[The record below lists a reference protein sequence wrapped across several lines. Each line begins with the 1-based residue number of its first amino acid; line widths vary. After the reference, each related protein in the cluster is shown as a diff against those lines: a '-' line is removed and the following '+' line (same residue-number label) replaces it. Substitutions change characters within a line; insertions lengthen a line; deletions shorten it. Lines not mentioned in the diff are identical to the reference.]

1 MPACRRSEHWDECS
15 RLNDRRRC
23 SMLKILGALLSI
35 FVLHTSVHGAD
46 KIRIGFPDLAATFVS
61 LAVGE
66 KRGFFQEQGIQA
78 EFIRINPA
86 IALQAVVGGE
96 IDYYTVLGPGVAAAI
111 RGVPVKLV
119 ADYVPVAPTALIA
132 RPEVKSVP
140 ELKGKTIG
148 VNAYG
153 GALEG
158 IARLMLRHFN
168 IDPDT
173 QIKFLATGPL
183 DSRFGAM
190 KQGLTHATLGSPP
203 TDFLGKKLGFVV
215 LARANEL
222 FNFPVSG
229 LIASAKKIKERP
241 DEIRRAIKA
250 GIKANRYIRQNRDG
264 TLPIMA
270 EWLKIDKEMAAA
282 TYESSV
288 KTFSEDLNLPD
299 SGLRLLIDE
308 AKRVAKVNREVSLG
322 EVADLTLLREAQKE
336 LRTK

>member
-1 MPACRRSEHWDECS
+1 MRKS
-15 RLNDRRRC
+15 L
-23 SMLKILGALLSI
+23 LALLA
-35 FVLHTSVHGAD
+35 VLVLETSVFAVD
-46 KIRIGFPDLAATFVS
+46 KIRIGFPDLAAPFVP
-61 LAVGE
+61 LAIGD
-66 KRGFFQEQGIQA
+66 KRGFFHEEGLQGD
-78 EFIRINPA
+78 FIRINPA
-86 IALQAVVGGE
+86 IAMQALVGGE
-96 IDYYTVLGPGVAAAI
+96 IDYYTVLGPAVAAAL

-119 ADYVPVAPTALIA
+119 AAYVPVSPTALIA
-132 RPEVKSVP
+132 RPEIKSVP

-148 VNAYG
+148 INAYG

-158 IARLMLRHFN
+158 MARLMLTHFS
-168 IDPDT
+168 IDPDKDV
-173 QIKFLATGPL
+173 KFLATGPL

-215 LARANEL
+215 LTRAHEL
-222 FNFPVSG
+222 FSFPVSG
-229 LIASAKKIKERP
+229 LIASAKKLKERP
-241 DEIRRAIKA
+241 DEIKRAIKA

-264 TLPIMA
+264 TLPVMA

-308 AKRVAKVNREVSLG
+308 AKRVAKVNREVSLS
-322 EVADLTLLREAQKE
+322 EVAELSILREAQREMGIK
-336 LRTK
+336 

>member
-1 MPACRRSEHWDECS
+1 MKWAFSIILVLFLPA
-15 RLNDRRRC
+15 
-23 SMLKILGALLSI
+23 
-35 FVLHTSVHGAD
+35 SVHAVD
-46 KIRIGFPDLAATFVS
+46 KIRIGFPDLAAPFVP
-61 LAVGE
+61 LAIGD
-66 KRGFFQEQGIQA
+66 KRGFFQEEGLQG

-86 IALQAVVGGE
+86 IAFQALVGGE

-119 ADYVPVAPTALIA
+119 AAYVPVAPSALIA
-132 RPEVKSVP
+132 RPEIKSIL

-153 GALEG
+153 GALEAM
-158 IARLMLRHFN
+158 ARLMLKHFT
-168 IDPDT
+168 IDPDKEV
-173 QIKFLATGPL
+173 KFLATGPL

-215 LARANEL
+215 LTRAHEL
-222 FNFPVSG
+222 FSFPLSG
-229 LIASAKKIKERP
+229 LIASAKKLKDRP
-241 DEIRRAIKA
+241 DEIKRVIKA
-250 GIKANRYIRQNRDG
+250 GIKANRYIRQNRDS
-264 TLPIMA
+264 TLPVMA

-308 AKRVAKVNREVSLG
+308 AKRVAKINREISFA
-322 EVADLTLLREAQKE
+322 EVADLSILREAQKE
-336 LRTK
+336 LGIIGR

>member
-1 MPACRRSEHWDECS
+1 MKWAFSIILVLFLPA
-15 RLNDRRRC
+15 
-23 SMLKILGALLSI
+23 
-35 FVLHTSVHGAD
+35 SVHAVD
-46 KIRIGFPDLAATFVS
+46 KIRIGFPDLAAPFVP
-61 LAVGE
+61 LAIGD
-66 KRGFFQEQGIQA
+66 KRGFFQEEGLQG

-86 IALQAVVGGE
+86 IAFQALVGGE

-119 ADYVPVAPTALIA
+119 AAYVPVAPTALIA
-132 RPEVKSVP
+132 RPEIKSIL

-158 IARLMLRHFN
+158 MARLMLKHFT
-168 IDPDT
+168 IDPDKEV
-173 QIKFLATGPL
+173 KFLATGPL

-215 LARANEL
+215 LTRAHEL
-222 FNFPVSG
+222 FSFPVSG
-229 LIASAKKIKERP
+229 LIGSAKKLKERP
-241 DEIRRAIKA
+241 DEIKRVIKA
-250 GIKANRYIRQNRDG
+250 GIKANRYIRQNRDS
-264 TLPIMA
+264 TLPVMA

-308 AKRVAKVNREVSLG
+308 AKRVAKINREISFA
-322 EVADLTLLREAQKE
+322 EVADLSILREAQKE
-336 LRTK
+336 LGIIGR

>member
-1 MPACRRSEHWDECS
+1 VGKMIC
-15 RLNDRRRC
+15 
-23 SMLKILGALLSI
+23 ALLTVCFFLSSG
-35 FVLHTSVHGAD
+35 HAAD
-46 KIRIGFPDLAATFVS
+46 KIRFGFPDLAATFVP
-61 LAVGE
+61 LAIAD
-66 KRGFFQEQGIQA
+66 KRGFFQEEGLQG
-78 EFIRINPA
+78 EFIRINPGVA
-86 IALQAVVGGE
+86 IQALVTGE
-96 IDYYTVLGPGVAAAI
+96 IDYYTVLGPAVAAAI

-119 ADYVPVAPTALIA
+119 AAYVPVAPTALIA
-132 RPEVKSVP
+132 RPEIKSVP
-140 ELKGKTIG
+140 ELKNKTIG

-158 IARLMLRHFN
+158 MARLMLRHFG
-168 IDPDT
+168 IDPDKE
-173 QIKFLATGPL
+173 IKFLATGPL

-203 TDFLGKKLGFVV
+203 IDFLGKKMGFVV
-215 LARANEL
+215 LTRANEL

-241 DEIRRAIKA
+241 DEIKRVIKA

-282 TYESSV
+282 TYDSSV

-308 AKRVAKVNREVSLG
+308 AKRVTKVDREVSPS
-322 EVADLTLLREAQKE
+322 EVADLAILKEAQRE
-336 LRTK
+336 LGMK

>member
-1 MPACRRSEHWDECS
+1 MRKS
-15 RLNDRRRC
+15 L
-23 SMLKILGALLSI
+23 LALLA
-35 FVLHTSVHGAD
+35 VLVLETPALAVE
-46 KIRIGFPDLAATFVS
+46 KIRIGFPDLVATFVP
-61 LAVGE
+61 LAIAD
-66 KRGFFQEQGIQA
+66 KRGFFQEEGLQG

-86 IALQAVVGGE
+86 IAFQALVGGE
-96 IDYYTVLGPGVAAAI
+96 IDYYTVLGPGAAAGI
-111 RGVPVKLV
+111 RGVPVKIV
-119 ADYVPVAPTALIA
+119 AAYVPVAPTALLA
-132 RPEVKSVP
+132 RPEIKSVV

-190 KQGLTHATLGSPP
+190 MQGLTHATLGSPP

-270 EWLKIDKEMAAA
+270 EWLKIDTAMAAA
-282 TYESSV
+282 TYDSSV
-288 KTFSEDLNLPD
+288 KTFSEDLGLPD

-308 AKRVAKVNREVSLG
+308 AKRVAKVSREVSLS
-322 EVADLTLLREAQKE
+322 EVADLSILKEAQRE
-336 LRTK
+336 LGIK